1 MVDPAPRAPRTLRRR
16 ARGLVRDLAYSP
28 PVRALAR
35 TVADRPALREAAEDR
50 GRGELLARLA
60 SDAPAP
66 GHYYARLQIRD
77 WARHRG
83 AQFRLRENGRIVY
96 GNRIS
101 APPEGTPLEY
111 RNIPVTSADPAD
123 FTLDLPAKHTLH
135 IGRGAFST
143 PEQRAYDAKYQVT
156 RRRGLFSS
164 VRGETAT
171 PRRLLVTFPGFPPAN
186 SRVSY
191 AVSYLKALR
200 PEDLEG
206 TMMLCYQD
214 RYGVAGTYMV
224 HDDAGRPVLP
234 RVIEE
239 LRTLQRR
246 HGIADEDVLLFGASK
261 GASIAAMVAR
271 DLPGARLVLVVPQM
285 SLPYYATKPVLR
297 GGLFQDRALWDVEQP
312 GALLRRYLREE
323 RRIDYFYSDVDESSN
338 ASLIEYARDAKGL
351 VKHRIGGAHATVAK
365 RSMPTVLTLLRAFAA
380 GEDPADG
387 APLEC
392 TELTA
397 SLHEDGADGGA
408 AGGGAAGG
416 SVAGGGAVSWRVQFA
431 DDSVPAGANV
441 YLEGRLGA
449 TRVRQLLSPGKDP
462 AARWT
467 TAGQRTDPA
476 LHPAEF
482 THVLAYD
489 GTTEA
494 RRGTL
499 PPATAP
505 TAAAPS
511 ADASAAATS
520 GGTAGT
526 DRHTDA
532 HTAPSAAPEDPAR
545 HPATA
550 PEPLTCDAPEPREY
564 AALAAAGVPS
574 ARWRYLA
581 TRLAAGGDHAE
592 VQLLPALPARVDG
605 TVPHAD
611 GPAVRFQ
618 IEAIGA
624 WRDLELLL
632 RRLAV
637 TARTEHLRV
646 LVTDPAV
653 PDGQL
658 AALDALDW
666 PFLLLEDHRRS

>member
-1 MVDPAPRAPRTLRRR
+1 MADPAPRAPRTLRRR

-28 PVRALAR
+28 PVRAVAR

-60 SDAPAP
+60 SDAPGP
-66 GHYYARLQIRD
+66 GQYYARLQIRD

-83 AQFRLRENGRIVY
+83 AEFRLRENGRIVY
-96 GNRIS
+96 GNRID
-101 APPEGTPLEY
+101 APPTGTPLEY
-111 RNIPVTSADPAD
+111 RNIPVTSANPAD
-123 FTLDLPAKHTLH
+123 FTLDPPAKHTLH

-143 PEQRAYDAKYQVT
+143 PEQRAYDAKYRV
-156 RRRGLFSS
+156 RRWEGLYAS
-164 VRGETAT
+164 VRGETEH

-191 AVSYLKALR
+191 AVSYLKALGA
-200 PEDLEG
+200 EDLDA
-206 TMMLCYQD
+206 TMMLCLQD

-234 RVIEE
+234 RVVDA
-239 LRTLQRR
+239 LRALQRR

-261 GASIAAMVAR
+261 GASIAAMVAN
-271 DLPGARLVLVVPQM
+271 DLPGAHLVLVAPQM
-285 SLPYYATKPVLR
+285 SLPYYFTKPVLR
-297 GGLFQDRALWDVEQP
+297 GGLFQDPAMWDVEQP
-312 GALLRRYLREE
+312 GTLLRRYLAEG
-323 RRIDYFYSDVDESSN
+323 RRIDYFYSDADESSN
-338 ASLIEYARDAKGL
+338 ASLIEYARDAAGL
-351 VKHRIGGAHATVAK
+351 VKHRIGGGHAAVAK
-365 RSMPTVLTLLRAFAA
+365 RSLPTVLTLLRTFTA
-380 GEDPADG
+380 GEARSADG
-387 APLEC
+387 APLQC

-397 SLHEDGADGGA
+397 TRHADETSRDAASGGES
-408 AGGGAAGG
+408 GGGT
-416 SVAGGGAVSWRVQFA
+416 VSWRVQFA
-431 DDSVPAGANV
+431 DDSVPAEANV
-441 YLEGRLGA
+441 YLEGQLGE

-467 TAGQRTDPA
+467 TAGQRTDRA

-489 GTTEA
+489 GTTEV

-511 ADASAAATS
+511 ADASAAAATS
-520 GGTAGT
+520 AGTAGT
-526 DRHTDA
+526 DRPTDA
-532 HTAPSAAPEDPAR
+532 HTAPSAAPEAPAR

-592 VQLLPALPARVDG
+592 VQLLPALPARVD
-605 TVPHAD
+605 TTLPD
-611 GPAVRFQ
+611 TDTPAVRFQ
-618 IEAIGA
+618 IETLGP
-624 WRDLELLL
+624 WRDLGLLL

-646 LVTDPAV
+646 LVTDPALT
-653 PDGQL
+653 DDQL

-666 PFLLLEDHRRS
+666 PFLLLEDRRRS